1 MVIEQGKSSQL
12 LSFSTSDMVLGF
24 VHLPLKKK
32 KNFFNELIEHWPF
45 LVSCAKWETIQFG
58 RYSLWLLSEFVCFVT
73 THFRSSASH
82 FSTKDILLPPPPTP
96 LHLALLSE
104 QCISLTKSIVV
115 LQKRINTPV
124 KHEAM

>member
-58 RYSLWLLSEFVCFVT
+58 HYSLWLLSEFVCFVT

-82 FSTKDILLPPPPTP
+82 FSTKDILLPPPHPPSSGSAFRTV
-96 LHLALLSE
+96 H
-104 QCISLTKSIVV
+104 ISDQVHCSSAEMDKYTC
-115 LQKRINTPV
+115 
-124 KHEAM
+124 EA